1 MPADLIV
8 PAHFTTQFDTNWRSL
23 AEQKVSRLRSRG
35 LVDTGCTGERRTHNQ
50 VGSVTAEE
58 TTGERYKK
66 IVLTDLPT
74 SLRSVF
80 PRQFQTPTGESRW
93 DERGLLP
100 TVSPRGKHTMAHAA
114 AFGRRCDEVFIN
126 ALGGDAQS
134 GPNGTTAVPLPAAQ
148 KIAFDF
154 VPSGTAA
161 ASSLTVPKLLQ
172 AISMLEEAE
181 AYGQDQM
188 ENGIRLSI
196 AASSKM
202 LKALRLDAN
211 STGGSRMFSKDILP
225 PVLDERGH
233 IKEFLGLDFVR
244 TELLDRDPADATVQ
258 FAYIWTTDAIQFDV
272 WEEMSVTIDR
282 RPDLSNAVQF
292 LSQFSVGAGR
302 LEEVKVI
309 QIACRVA

>member
-1 MPADLIV
+1 MPADTTV
-8 PAHFTTQFDTNWRSL
+8 PTHFTTQFDTNWRSL

-35 LVDTGCTGERRTHNQ
+35 MVDTGCTGERRTHNQ

-100 TVSPRGKHTMAHAA
+100 TVAPHGKHTMAHAA
-114 AFGRRCDEVFIN
+114 AFGRRCDEVFIS
-126 ALGGDAQS
+126 ALSGDAQT
-134 GPNGTTAVPLPAAQ
+134 GANGTTAVPLPASQ
-148 KIAFDF
+148 KILWDYA
-154 VPSGTAA
+154 PGGSGTPV
-161 ASSLTVPKLLQ
+161 SLTVPKLLQ
-172 AISMLEEAE
+172 AISQLEEAE

-211 STGGSRMFSKDILP
+211 ATGGSRMFSKDILP
-225 PVLDERGH
+225 PVLDEKGH

-244 TELLDRDPADATVQ
+244 TELLPYSADGSTQ
-258 FAYIWTTDAIQFDV
+258 YAYIWTTDAVQFDV

-292 LSQFSVGAGR
+292 LSQFSIGAGR

-309 QIACRVA
+309 EIACKVI

>member
-1 MPADLIV
+1 MPADTTV
-8 PAHFTTQFDTNWRSL
+8 PTHFTTQFDTNWRSL

-58 TTGERYKK
+58 TTGDRYRKV
-66 IVLTDLPT
+66 VLTDLPT

-100 TVSPRGKHTMAHAA
+100 TVAPHGKHTMAHAA
-114 AFGRRCDEVFIN
+114 AFGRRCDEVFIA
-126 ALGGDAQS
+126 ALSGDAQT
-134 GPNGTTAVPLPAAQ
+134 GKYGITPVPLPSSQ
-148 KIAFDF
+148 KIDKGY
-154 VPSGTAA
+154 VPSGSLSD
-161 ASSLTVPKLLQ
+161 SSLTVPKLLQ
-172 AISMLEEAE
+172 AISQLEEAE

-188 ENGIRLSI
+188 ENGVRLSI

-211 STGGSRMFSKDILP
+211 TFNGSRMFSKDILP
-225 PVLDERGH
+225 PVLDEKGH

-244 TELLDRDPADATVQ
+244 TELLPFDVDPTIQ
-258 FAYIWTTDAIQFDV
+258 YAYVWTTDAIQFDV

-282 RPDLSNAVQF
+282 RADLSNAVQF
-292 LSQFSVGAGR
+292 LSQFSIGAGR
-302 LEEVKVI
+302 LEETKVI
-309 QIACRVA
+309 QIACKVA